1 MDAFCL
7 NPQGQSAA
15 RKPRISLRVKFARS
29 SSAALGKGA
38 VYLEKHINRRCCVGS
53 ISALHMNGAKRVVL
67 EHTQRGRDCFYRP
80 APFLCALHTFRS
92 RTTLRSSRSC
102 DA

>member
-7 NPQGQSAA
+7 SPQGQSAA

-38 VYLEKHINRRCCVGS
+38 VHLEKHINRRCCVGS
-53 ISALHMNGAKRVVL
+53 ISALHMSGAKRVVL

-80 APFLCALHTFRS
+80 APFLCALRAFRS
-92 RTTLRSSRSC
+92 SASQKCQRP
-102 DA
+102 